1 MKSITR
7 SVLAVAALALGWAG
21 NATLSKNDPVSIAV
35 QKGTQWLVSTQ
46 GKDGGWGQDGGET
59 SYVRPGERLESS
71 GNDVANTAVAATA
84 LLHAG
89 STPTHG
95 EYQAAL
101 VRAVDFILRHVDESP
116 AEGLEVTSLRGTQI
130 QRKLGPCIDTFLTS
144 KLLAELDGEMGNA
157 RANAHVRQALQ
168 KCVAKIEKNQLKD
181 GSWNIAGGWAPI
193 LGTSMASR
201 SLYVAQQKGVAVSAG
216 TMAKVQDYTANQAQ
230 AGAVTGAASS
240 PGAASSMVVVS
251 AGVPLYQDAQAL
263 EQLSRTEKDRKE
275 NAPRIKAM
283 TSRLGNP
290 QHVMGFGSFGGE
302 EFFSYLNI
310 SDSLHRTGGEEWEKW
325 NSEIKAKLL
334 KLQNEDGTWAGH
346 HCITGRVAVTSA
358 AILVMLVDR
367 EPILA
372 SSVTK
377 KN

>member
-1 MKSITR
+1 
-7 SVLAVAALALGWAG
+7 
-21 NATLSKNDPVSIAV
+21 
-35 QKGTQWLVSTQ
+35 
-46 GKDGGWGQDGGET
+46 
-59 SYVRPGERLESS
+59 
-71 GNDVANTAVAATA
+71 
-84 LLHAG
+84 
-89 STPTHG
+89 
-95 EYQAAL
+95 
-101 VRAVDFILRHVDESP
+101 LRHVDESP
-116 AEGLEVTSLRGTQI
+116 MQGLEVTTLNGTQI

-157 RANAHVRQALQ
+157 RANAHVRQAIQ

-201 SLYVAQQKGVAVSAG
+201 SLYVAQQKGVAVSAV
-216 TMAKVQDYTANQAQ
+216 TLAKVQDYTAKA
-230 AGAVTGAASS
+230 APVGPTGGAVA
-240 PGAASSMVVVS
+240 GAASSMVMVS

-275 NAPRIKAM
+275 NATQIKAM
-283 TSRLGNP
+283 TTRLANP

-325 NSEIKAKLL
+325 NDDIKAKLL

-367 EPILA
+367 EPMLV
-372 SSVTK
+372 SSGAK
-377 KN
+377 KH